1 MQMNRPKKNI
11 VPVAFKDRSRGY
23 PRRAGYSKEI
33 VYKEP
38 DFPRPLEYADIDAA
52 MNEFVNKEIELTD
65 YEGRRIPTYTLY
77 SPQRF
82 SEYSQTWE
90 HTDEDGN
97 LLMNFKTITRTGD
110 GKAGSQQGGYYNI
123 PNGRYYTLFR
133 KTVLDDDGSEHIEVY
148 SMRQPV
154 AVDLS
159 YRINFVTNVFE
170 MINEFN
176 MRIHELFQARQCYI
190 RPNGRYVP
198 LVLDEV
204 NDETEYSIEN
214 RKFFVQSIVIK
225 AMAYITRQDDYKV
238 SKFAKEPRLYNED
251 LLKKRKVNVE
261 VEEYP
266 LEPDVKHTT
275 VEINIS
281 FEPYNSRVEF
291 DMDDEVEI
299 QSSVKDNIR
308 QYRMHINGV
317 PMAGTDK
324 FKLKDGDDV
333 KIKIFQTDAS
343 KPSKITFIG
352 IKPNSTYVDGEPPE
366 GVSQTPVTHEEIN
379 IE

>member
-1 MQMNRPKKNI
+1 MERPKKNI
-11 VPVAFKDRSRGY
+11 VPVKFKDSSKGY

-33 VYKEP
+33 LYKEP
-38 DFPRPLEYADIDAA
+38 DFPRPVEYADIDAA
-52 MNEFVNKEIELTD
+52 VNDFVDSEIELTD
-65 YEGRRIPTYTLY
+65 TEGRRIPTYTLY

-97 LLMNFKTITRTGD
+97 LLMNFKTVTRTGD
-110 GKAGSQQGGYYNI
+110 GKAGSQQGGKWNI
-123 PNGRYYTLFR
+123 PIGRYYTLFR

-159 YRINFVTNVFE
+159 YRINFVTNSFE

-176 MRIHELFQARQCYI
+176 MRIHQLFQSRQCYI
-190 RPNGRYVP
+190 RPNGRYIP
-198 LVLDEV
+198 LTLEEV
-204 NDETEYSIEN
+204 NDETEYTIEN
-214 RKFFVQSIVIK
+214 RKFFVQSIVVK

-251 LLKKRKVNVE
+251 LRKKRKVNVE
-261 VEEYP
+261 VDEYP
-266 LEPDVKHTT
+266 PEPEVKHTT

-281 FEPYNSRVEF
+281 FEPFNSRVEF
-291 DMDDEVEI
+291 DMDDDIEI
-299 QSSVKDNIR
+299 KNGIKDNIR
-308 QYRMHINGV
+308 QFRMHINGV
-317 PMAGTDK
+317 PFADNGK
-324 FKLKDGDDV
+324 FNLKNGDNI
-333 KIKIFQTDAS
+333 KIKIFHIDSS
-343 KPSKITFIG
+343 KPAKLTFIG
-352 IKPNSTYVDGEPPE
+352 IKPNSTYVEDELTEDVGQ
-366 GVSQTPVTHEEIN
+366 SPVIHEEIN

>member
-1 MQMNRPKKNI
+1 MDRPKKNI
-11 VPVAFKDRSRGY
+11 VPVKFKDNLRGY

-33 VYKEP
+33 LYKEP

-110 GKAGSQQGGYYNI
+110 GKSGSQQGGYWNI

-133 KTVLDDDGSEHIEVY
+133 KTVLDDDGSEHVEVY
-148 SMRQPV
+148 SMKQPV
-154 AVDLS
+154 AVDLT

-170 MINEFN
+170 LINEFN
-176 MRIHELFQARQCYI
+176 MRIHQLFQSKQCYI

-198 LVLDEV
+198 LVLEEIT
-204 NDETEYSIEN
+204 DETEYSIEN
-214 RKFFVQSIVIK
+214 RKFFVQSIGIK

-238 SKFAKEPRLYNED
+238 SKFAKEPRLYSD
-251 LLKKRKVNVE
+251 GVQKKRKVNVE
-261 VEEYP
+261 VDEYP
-266 LEPDVKHTT
+266 PEPEVKHTT

-281 FEPYNSRVEF
+281 FEPFNSRVEF
-291 DMDDEVEI
+291 DMDDDVEI
-299 QSSVKDNIR
+299 QNGVKDNIR
-308 QYRMHINGV
+308 QFRMHINGT
-317 PMAGTDK
+317 PAGGNDK
-324 FKLKDGDDV
+324 FSLKNGDNV
-333 KIKIFQTDAS
+333 KIRIFQIDQT
-343 KPSKITFIG
+343 KPSKLTFIG
-352 IKPNSTYVDGEPPE
+352 IKPNSTYIEQDLPAEDVG
-366 GVSQTPVTHEEIN
+366 QMPVTHEEIN
-379 IE
+379 ID